1 MLALLLMP
9 SERSIAISWAGV
21 TLCSLE
27 MMLLM
32 GLPGMIR
39 GRKKFSERAAHR
51 VSRKK
56 PARRMM
62 NLIVVRGLSSLILA
76 AFGEAVAVVAAAPRR
91 APLAPPFSGSRY
103 DAGFVLCRSQ
113 PQPRYMGS

>member
-9 SERSIAISWAGV
+9 SACSIARSWAGV
-21 TLCSLE
+21 TLCSFE

-51 VSRKK
+51 VSRKN

-62 NLIVVRGLSSLILA
+62 NLIVLGASSLVLRPA
-76 AFGEAVAVVAAAPRR
+76 GSAGRGDGGAEGAG
-91 APLAPPFSGSRY
+91 LAPPSPRLVALLRRY
-103 DAGFVLCRSQ
+103 DAGLMLSSTQ
-113 PQPRYMGS
+113 PQS